1 VRASQSVLILWTVLI
16 VVLVFVE
23 VAELTHLFTLPIQ
36 SAIGDPLAFVSALVF
51 TTILALVGAIFIGV
65 TVTAR
70 VLRAQGFT
78 PFEEEML
85 KMRSEIREIKAA
97 VDRID
102 QAHAETAEDPAT
114 DRPELPRRT
123 SRSSTTEG
131 SGPTASGGS
140 SGTSGS
146 ARRSFPT
153 RPRTPRC
160 MPTASSSR
168 AGR

>member
-1 VRASQSVLILWTVLI
+1 MRASRWVIILWSALI
-16 VVLVFVE
+16 AVLVVVE

-85 KMRSEIREIKAA
+85 RMRSEIREIKTA
-97 VDRID
+97 VDRI
-102 QAHAETAEDPAT
+102 AAANPAT
-114 DRPELPRRT
+114 SDGPVDPPK
-123 SRSSTTEG
+123 EG
-131 SGPTASGGS
+131 SA
-140 SGTSGS
+140 
-146 ARRSFPT
+146 
-153 RPRTPRC
+153 
-160 MPTASSSR
+160 
-168 AGR
+168 